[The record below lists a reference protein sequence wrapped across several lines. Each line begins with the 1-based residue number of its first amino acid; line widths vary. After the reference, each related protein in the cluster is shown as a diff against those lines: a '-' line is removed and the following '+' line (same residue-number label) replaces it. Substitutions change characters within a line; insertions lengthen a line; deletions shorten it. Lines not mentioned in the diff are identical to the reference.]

1 MIQNPF
7 HKVSVLVWQRD
18 LLNNFHWRALLLN
31 LLYSWVALTLSLR
44 TTPIAVITLVL
55 AIFQPLSVAFK
66 NKTNFI
72 ISCTKFRVKEAK
84 FLPCKC
90 TGKLLAF
97 FQIFLET
104 VRALWVNETKLTFRN
119 AFIFNLFAL
128 ESKKESKKDKRTLIW
143 GSPRSLDLSLK
154 CRGDAMSFMCMN
166 FTVFF

>member
-31 LLYSWVALTLSLR
+31 LLHSWVALTLSLR
-44 TTPIAVITLVL
+44 TTPIGVITLVL
-55 AIFQPLSVAFK
+55 AIK
-66 NKTNFI
+66 NFI
-72 ISCTKFRVKEAK
+72 ISCNKFRVKEAR

-104 VRALWVNETKLTFRN
+104 VHALWVNETKRTFRN
-119 AFIFNLFAL
+119 AFIFDHFAL
-128 ESKKESKKDKRTLIW
+128 ESKKESKKDERILLW
-143 GSPRSLDLSLK
+143 GSPRSLDLCLK
-154 CRGDAMSFMCMN
+154 CRGVAMSFMCMN